1 MIMGKNLLG
10 NAHMQEM
17 GVHIMG
23 ANIKHDIKELTPEE
37 IAAHNKKME
46 EEQLL
51 TANRLLELNKGTK
64 DASKMKVAATG
75 YTVIIK
81 PFEKN
86 PYREIKTSASGLIL
100 PGDLFADTYKS
111 DDTGEMERAEQFI
124 ACGTV
129 ISAGPEC
136 KYVKPGEDVYYR
148 NSVVPIPF
156 NNMGYYAISEQNIIC
171 RVIEKDK
178 E

>member
-1 MIMGKNLLG
+1 MGKNLLG

-17 GVHIMG
+17 GVHLMG
-23 ANIKHDIKELTPEE
+23 ANVKHETKELTPEE
-37 IAAHNKKME
+37 IAAHNTILDFP
-46 EEQLL
+46 QGG
-51 TANRLLELNKGTK
+51 TANRLLELNKGAK

-100 PGDLFADTYKS
+100 SAGDLFADTYKS

-136 KYVKPGEDVYYR
+136 KYVKPGEDIYYR
-148 NSVVPIPF
+148 NSVVPVPF
-156 NNMGYYAISEQNIIC
+156 NSMGYYAISEQNIIC

>member
-1 MIMGKNLLG
+1 MYSGGCGSTIWF
-10 NAHMQEM
+10 
-17 GVHIMG
+17 
-23 ANIKHDIKELTPEE
+23 
-37 IAAHNKKME
+37 
-46 EEQLL
+46 
-51 TANRLLELNKGTK
+51 
-64 DASKMKVAATG
+64 
-75 YTVIIK
+75 IIK

-136 KYVKPGEDVYYR
+136 KYVKPGEDIYYR
-148 NSVVPIPF
+148 NSVVPVPF

>member
-1 MIMGKNLLG
+1 MGKNLLG

-17 GVHIMG
+17 GVHLMG
-23 ANIKHDIKELTPEE
+23 ANIKHETKELTPEE

-51 TANRLLELNKGTK
+51 TANRLLELNKGAK

-100 PGDLFADTYKS
+100 SAGDLL
-111 DDTGEMERAEQFI
+111 QI
-124 ACGTV
+124 H
-129 ISAGPEC
+129 ISLMILARWREPN
-136 KYVKPGEDVYYR
+136 
-148 NSVVPIPF
+148 NSLRVVLLFLQDP
-156 NNMGYYAISEQNIIC
+156 NVNT
-171 RVIEKDK
+171 
-178 E
+178 

>member
-1 MIMGKNLLG
+1 MGKNLLG

-17 GVHIMG
+17 GVHLMG
-23 ANIKHDIKELTPEE
+23 ANVKHETKELTPEE
-37 IAAHNKKME
+37 IAALNKKME

-64 DASKMKVAATG
+64 DASKMRVAATG

-100 PGDLFADTYKS
+100 PGDLL
-111 DDTGEMERAEQFI
+111 QI
-124 ACGTV
+124 H
-129 ISAGPEC
+129 ISLMILVRWREL
-136 KYVKPGEDVYYR
+136 
-148 NSVVPIPF
+148 NNLLHVVLLFLQDP
-156 NNMGYYAISEQNIIC
+156 NVNT
-171 RVIEKDK
+171 
-178 E
+178 

>member
-10 NAHMQEM
+10 NVHMQEM

-23 ANIKHDIKELTPEE
+23 ANIKQDVKELTPEE
-37 IAAHNKKME
+37 IEARNKQME
-46 EEQLL
+46 QEQLM
-51 TANRLLELNKGTK
+51 TANRLLELNKGAK

-75 YTVIIK
+75 YTVILK

-86 PYREIKTSASGLIL
+86 PYREIKTTASGLIL
-100 PGDLFADTYKS
+100 PGDIFAGTYRS
-111 DDTGEMERAEQFI
+111 DDTGEMEAAEQFI